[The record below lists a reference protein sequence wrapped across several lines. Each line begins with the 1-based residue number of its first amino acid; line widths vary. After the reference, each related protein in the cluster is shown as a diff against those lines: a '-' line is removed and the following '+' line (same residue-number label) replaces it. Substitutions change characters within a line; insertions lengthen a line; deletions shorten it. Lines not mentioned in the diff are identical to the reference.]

1 MEVNNLDI
9 IDENVHSFI
18 SITDVREICTEVL
31 EPQILQT
38 KRDLQK
44 IKVLKD
50 EIDELRKENKD
61 QNKKLVRFGN

>member
-31 EPQILQT
+31 EPQIL
-38 KRDLQK
+38 
-44 IKVLKD
+44 
-50 EIDELRKENKD
+50 
-61 QNKKLVRFGN
+61 